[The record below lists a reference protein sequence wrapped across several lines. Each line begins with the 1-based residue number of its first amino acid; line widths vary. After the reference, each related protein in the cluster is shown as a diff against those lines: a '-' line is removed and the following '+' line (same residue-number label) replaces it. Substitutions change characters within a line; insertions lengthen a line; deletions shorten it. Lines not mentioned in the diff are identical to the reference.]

1 MGRSMTLERCQ
12 TLVAYTGA
20 LALAAIALLVLDN
33 AIFAIA
39 VDAAGAR

>member
-1 MGRSMTLERCQ
+1 MTLQRCHA
-12 TLVAYTGA
+12 LVAGTGA

-33 AIFAIA
+33 VVFAIA